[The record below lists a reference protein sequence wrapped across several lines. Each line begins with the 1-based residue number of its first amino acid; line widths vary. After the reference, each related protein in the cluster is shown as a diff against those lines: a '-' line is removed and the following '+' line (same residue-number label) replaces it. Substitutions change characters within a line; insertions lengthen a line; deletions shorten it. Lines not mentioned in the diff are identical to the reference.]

1 MHKKRKTYT
10 PTCVSAQNLR
20 GKEKFCFCL
29 NIFSQ
34 KSEGSKGSLNYQTHE
49 DVYGDE
55 YTGIWPKIPGFR
67 ISVARRGGGGGGAE
81 QIPKN
86 RQNRKISKIAKIT
99 KNHQNRKNFRLR
111 RPEKCTKNAKPT
123 RLRV

>member
-1 MHKKRKTYT
+1 MEMSI
-10 PTCVSAQNLR
+10 PEF
-20 GKEKFCFCL
+20 GPKFPG
-29 NIFSQ
+29 
-34 KSEGSKGSLNYQTHE
+34 SEYL
-49 DVYGDE
+49 
-55 YTGIWPKIPGFR
+55 W
-67 ISVARRGGGGGGAE
+67 RGGEEEGGQ

-86 RQNRKISKIAKIT
+86 RQNHKISKISKIT